1 MLKKELGDW
10 LQIQHEMMLSI
21 DSPTFRLMML
31 DFIENYTENLVRKSL
46 PKNIEEWKC
55 MKDNIKEKLLKSLG
69 LLPLPERKELKIEKT
84 GILKKDDYHIEK
96 IVFEAWPKI
105 KVTGHLYV
113 PEKASFPAP
122 AILYACGH
130 WLENGKFEPDIQACC
145 IGLAK
150 LGFVVFVID
159 PIGQGERGPRWYDHG
174 HLEILLVGLSQAGFS
189 VWEHIRAIDLLSSLD
204 IVDPNKIGMTGA
216 SGGGLYTL
224 YTSAIDER
232 IKVSVPVC
240 YITSFLP
247 FLKSMRGANWNG
259 GIDLC
264 NQVPNII
271 SYADTY
277 ETVGL
282 LAPRPCMIITA
293 SKDPQFTPQAA
304 KDVYDKASMIY
315 DLYKEKNKIALV
327 EVDSVHGYC
336 KEMREAAY
344 GWFMKWLMGKGN
356 GSPISEPIFTVE
368 DPLSSE
374 IRCLP
379 TPLLQGSLIT
389 QLVEELDKK
398 NIYKLPKDK
407 NELIEYQNFVRA
419 KLIEI
424 LGNFPEKSDLN
435 ERVTSIG
442 KFKDF
447 VIERV
452 LFSSEHG
459 IQVPSFLILPNKVDL
474 KSFIIYLDD
483 KGKEQCLKNMLSD
496 FFIKQKIPIFAI
508 DVRGIGDT
516 KYAEEFEIATDSLM
530 IGRSLLGQ
538 RVWDIIRAVDYLYKR
553 FSSTHVKIIG
563 NGYMSGLLALLAA
576 SLDERLE
583 NVFVN
588 YTLYSF
594 RSLIREKQIFPA
606 SVFLFNI
613 LRYFDLPQIISSI
626 APRYLTLSNLVDGL
640 GYPVPMEYIKK
651 EYSFL
656 LNVYKLLE
664 AKNNIQISAIPSKIL
679 IKNLQK
685 WFREQLGLTTL
696 AAKIYAQNINQKVVT
711 FESLMKNT
719 DFNKKRL
726 RKAFTELL
734 KKEILKP
741 SYSYT
746 EKYTL
751 IPLPE
756 VFKKINI
763 SLENDFNEKMFIPF
777 KKIIK

>member
-1 MLKKELGDW
+1 MLKEKLSDW

-21 DSPTFRLMML
+21 DFPTFRLMML
-31 DFIENYTENLVRKSL
+31 DFIENYTEKLVKKSL
-46 PKNIEEWKC
+46 PKNIEEWKK
-55 MKDNIKEKLLKSLG
+55 MKDNIKEKLLKSFG
-69 LLPLPERKELKIEKT
+69 LLPFPEREDLKIEKT
-84 GILKKDDYHIEK
+84 GVLKKDDYRIEK

-105 KVTGHLYV
+105 KITGHLYV

-150 LGFVVFVID
+150 LGFIVFVID
-159 PIGQGERGPRWYDHG
+159 PIGQGERGPRWHDHG
-174 HLEILLVGLSQAGFS
+174 HLEMLLVGLSQAGFS
-189 VWEHIRAIDLLSSLD
+189 VWEHIRALDLLSSLD
-204 IVDPNKIGMTGA
+204 IVDPNRIGMTGA

-232 IKVSVPVC
+232 IKVSIPVC

-264 NQVPNII
+264 NQVPTII

-277 ETVGL
+277 EIVGL

-293 SKDPQFTPQAA
+293 LRDPQFTPQAA

-315 DLYKEKNKIALV
+315 DLYGEKNKITLV
-327 EVDSVHGYC
+327 EIDSVHGYY

-344 GWFMKWLMGKGN
+344 GWFMKWLMNKGD
-356 GSPISEPIFTVE
+356 GSPISEPTFITE
-368 DPLSSE
+368 DPLSSQ

-379 TPLLQGSLIT
+379 KPILQGSLIT

-424 LGNFPEKSDLN
+424 LGNFPERSDLN
-435 ERVTSIG
+435 EKITSMG

-447 VIERV
+447 IIERV
-452 LFSSEHG
+452 LFSSEPG
-459 IQVPSFLILPNKVDL
+459 IQVSSFLILPNKADL

-483 KGKEQCLKNMLSD
+483 KGKEQCLKNTLSN

-508 DVRGIGDT
+508 DVRGTGDT

-538 RVWDIIRAVDYLYKR
+538 RVWDIIRAIDYLYKR
-553 FSSTHVKIIG
+553 FSATHIKIIG

-576 SLDERLE
+576 SLDKRLE
-583 NVFVN
+583 SVFAN
-588 YTLYSF
+588 QTLYSF
-594 RSLIREKQIFPA
+594 RSLIRERQIFPA
-606 SVFLFNI
+606 SVFLFDV

-626 APRYLTLSNLVDGL
+626 APRHLTLSNLTDGL
-640 GYPVPMEYIKK
+640 GYPVSIEHIKE
-651 EYSFL
+651 EYSFI
-656 LNVYKLLE
+656 LNAYKLLG
-664 AKNNIQISAIPSKIL
+664 AKNNIQILANSSKIL
-679 IKNLQK
+679 MKNLQK
-685 WFREQLGLTTL
+685 WFKERLGLTTL
-696 AAKIYAQNINQKVVT
+696 AAKVYAQIINQKLIT
-711 FESLMKNT
+711 LESLMEKTN
-719 DFNKKRL
+719 FNKKRL
-726 RKAFTELL
+726 RKAFIELVE
-734 KKEILKP
+734 KEVLKP
-741 SYSYT
+741 SYSYM

-756 VFKKINI
+756 VFKKINV
-763 SLENDFNEKMFIPF
+763 SLENDFNEKMFVSF
-777 KKIIK
+777 KKVIK